1 MYFWLLPLQWT
12 STGDKHKGWISAGGR
27 KGEIKREPWASSR
40 IFFNFSLL
48 FWMIISIISLI
59 VHGNIFRL
67 GNKSSMKSII
77 KRYFSRPD
85 FFSRDLWKTGETPA
99 ASLPTPV
106 TARRA
111 ISGTTG
117 IRNNSCASLRSRIA

>member
-1 MYFWLLPLQWT
+1 MYFWLLPLRWT
-12 STGDKHKGWISAGGR
+12 STRDKHKGWISTGGG
-27 KGEIKREPWASSR
+27 KEEIKRDHER
-40 IFFNFSLL
+40 RREFFFNFSLL

-59 VHGNIFRL
+59 VHDNIFRL
-67 GNKSSMKSII
+67 RNKSSMKSII

-85 FFSRDLWKTGETPA
+85 FFSRDLWKTGETPTV
-99 ASLPTPV
+99 SLPTPL
-106 TARRA
+106 TAHRA